1 VKKKELKKKIK
12 NLEAQ
17 VSDKRNDFNLKI
29 REYAGREFDRLIVIL
44 SSGGL
49 ALTISYIEIFKDN
62 LNPEFKHLVIISWVL
77 LFLALVLILSSHL
90 TSMKSID
97 KELEENDQVSDYYN
111 IATNILNISSFVF
124 LISGVLAFLIFI
136 LKTF

>member
-1 VKKKELKKKIK
+1 MKKKELKQKIK
-12 NLEAQ
+12 NLENQ
-17 VSDKRNDFNLKI
+17 VSDKRSDFNLKV

-49 ALTISYIEIFKDN
+49 ALTISYIEIFKDS
-62 LNPEFKHLVIISWVL
+62 LNANFKHLVIFSWVL
-77 LFLALVLILSSHL
+77 LFLALVLILSSHI

-97 KELEENDQVSDYYN
+97 KELEGQDKVSDNYN
-111 IATNILNISSFVF
+111 TATNILNVSSFIALV
-124 LISGVLAFLIFI
+124 LGVLSFLIFI

>member
-1 VKKKELKKKIK
+1 VRKKELKQKIK

-17 VSDKRNDFNLKI
+17 ISDKRGDFNLKI

-49 ALTISYIEIFKDN
+49 ALTISYIEIFKDS
-62 LNPEFKHLVIISWVL
+62 LNANFKHLVIFSWVL

-97 KELEENDQVSDYYN
+97 KELEGKDKVSDRYN
-111 IATNILNISSFVF
+111 TATNILNVSSFIALV
-124 LISGVLAFLIFI
+124 LGVLSFLIFI